1 MNVSDEIGSASPAN
15 MTTFPSEAV
24 AAAATH
30 FGVVIDPHIDIAR
43 VVHGDGSVTTTS
55 IGLPPDVN
63 PSEVRMRKLSRAM
76 MPAWK
81 VRQLKVGQDG
91 LCALCGKPIDLTIE
105 REGVVDHDHD
115 TGEIRGVLHRSCN
128 SGEGKVA
135 NAAGSWIAKS
145 MKYPA
150 IIASLERLLAYYKR
164 PGTGLIYPTFV
175 DAATQARKSAD
186 KRNLAAKTRRAT
198 IKAQRALRDQ
208 RPKE

>member
-1 MNVSDEIGSASPAN
+1 MSVSDETGSASPGSS
-15 MTTFPSEAV
+15 MMPPFDGPYDRVAV
-24 AAAATH
+24 QAVTLLAEKIGATAI
-30 FGVVIDPHIDIAR
+30 VVSTPNNVEPEYA
-43 VVHGDGSVTTTS
+43 
-55 IGLPPDVN
+55 
-63 PSEVRMRKLSRAM
+63 RMRKLSRAM

-81 VRQLKVGQDG
+81 VRQLKVAQNG
-91 LCALCGKPIDLTIE
+91 LCALCGMPIDLNIE

-150 IIASLERLLAYYKR
+150 IIAALERLLAYYKR
-164 PGTGLIYPTFV
+164 PGTGLIYPTHV
-175 DAATQARKSAD
+175 DAATAARKSAD
-186 KRNLAAKTRRAT
+186 KRNLAARTRRAT

>member
-1 MNVSDEIGSASPAN
+1 MTVLDETGSESPTS
-15 MTTFPSEAV
+15 TTTCPSEA
-24 AAAATH
+24 
-30 FGVVIDPHIDIAR
+30 P
-43 VVHGDGSVTTTS
+43 
-55 IGLPPDVN
+55 
-63 PSEVRMRKLSRAM
+63 RMRKLSRAQ

-81 VRQLKVGQDG
+81 VRQLKIVQEGKCG
-91 LCALCGKPIDLTIE
+91 LCGEFVDLTKDK
-105 REGVVDHDHD
+105 EGVVDHDHD

-150 IIASLERLLAYYKR
+150 IIAALEKLLAYYKR

-186 KRNLAAKTRRAT
+186 KRNLAAKTRRAN
-198 IKAQRALRDQ
+198 IKAARVLRDQ
-208 RPKE
+208 RP

>member
-1 MNVSDEIGSASPAN
+1 MTALDETGSASPGSLK
-15 MTTFPSEAV
+15 MSPSES
-24 AAAATH
+24 
-30 FGVVIDPHIDIAR
+30 VVLTRWNENTQLHEIVSIPLASALDIPEA
-43 VVHGDGSVTTTS
+43 
-55 IGLPPDVN
+55 P
-63 PSEVRMRKLSRAM
+63 RMRKLSRAQ

-81 VRQLKVGQDG
+81 VRQLKVVQGG
-91 LCALCGKPIDLTIE
+91 LCGLCGNPVDLTIE

-150 IIASLERLLAYYKR
+150 IIAALEKLLDYYKR
-164 PGTGLIYPTFV
+164 PGTGMIYPTHV
-175 DAATQARKSAD
+175 DAATAARKSAD
-186 KRNLAAKTRRAT
+186 KRNLAARTRRAT